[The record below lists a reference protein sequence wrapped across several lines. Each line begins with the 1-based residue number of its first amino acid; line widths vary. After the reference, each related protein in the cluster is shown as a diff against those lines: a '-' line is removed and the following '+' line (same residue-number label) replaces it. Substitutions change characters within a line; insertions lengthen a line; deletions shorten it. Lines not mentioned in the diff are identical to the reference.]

1 MTFVSPAYFLL
12 LLLLV
17 PLILWYFL
25 FRHKSE
31 PALRLATTE
40 AYRDARPTWRTRL
53 IHLPFVLRTLVF
65 VLLVIILARPQTSN
79 SLKESETEGIDI
91 VMAMDIST
99 SMLTPDLTPNRLE
112 AAKKVAYEFIS
123 NRPNDNI
130 GLTLFGGEAFTQCP
144 LTTDH
149 AALLSMFKNI
159 TCDLQANGTISPG
172 TAIGM
177 GLANAVTHLE
187 NSKAKSKVVI
197 LITDGVNNT
206 GEISPLMAADLAKTN
221 GVRVY
226 TISIGQSGG
235 QSQQVIAQL
244 PNGDPYTANVDNSAD
259 PETLRAIAE
268 TTGGIF
274 YEAGTNKKLK
284 EIYDDIDKLEK
295 TKLKVLNY
303 DRHYDCYQYFGFAA
317 LIILVL
323 DVLLRLTVLRRQ
335 P

>member
-1 MTFVSPAYFLL
+1 MTFLSPLYFLL

-17 PLILWYFL
+17 PLILWHFL

-40 AYRDARPTWRTRL
+40 PYRGARPTWRTRL

-65 VLLVIILARPQTSN
+65 ILLIIILARPQTSN

-91 VMAMDIST
+91 VMSMDIST
-99 SMLTPDLTPNRLE
+99 SMLTTDLTPNRLE

-149 AALLSMFKNI
+149 AALLSMFKSI
-159 TCDLQANGTISPG
+159 SCDLQANGIISPG

-235 QSQQVIAQL
+235 KSQQVIAQL
-244 PNGDPYTANVDNSAD
+244 PNGEPYTANVDNAAD
-259 PETLRAIAE
+259 PETLRSIAE
-268 TTGGIF
+268 ATGGIF

-303 DRHYDCYQYFGFAA
+303 DRRYECYQYFGLAA
-317 LIILVL
+317 LVL
-323 DVLLRLTVLRRQ
+323 LALDLLLRLTVLRRQ